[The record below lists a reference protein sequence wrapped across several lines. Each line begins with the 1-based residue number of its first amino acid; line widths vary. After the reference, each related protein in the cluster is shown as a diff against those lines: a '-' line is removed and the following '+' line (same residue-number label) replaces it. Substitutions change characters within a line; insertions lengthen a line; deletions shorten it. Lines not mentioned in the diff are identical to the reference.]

1 MAGPNKDG
9 QTPAT
14 DGMGGRGYYDSHSSA
29 QKDGIRSQEAR
40 LRDAAR
46 ALDLSGPELR
56 IIDYGCGP
64 GRNSMTAFHTV
75 LDEVR
80 QRRSDIAV
88 VAMHNDQIGNDWN
101 DLFANVR
108 GPDGYLNDIESIRVE
123 AAVGSFFGPVA
134 SAGVIDFAMSFA
146 AAHWLDS
153 AVRMPSPGSLF
164 YCDLP
169 EPAKSEIAAM
179 AARDWTAFLRQ
190 RAREMKPGAMLVVDM
205 LSAVPDNDDASG
217 VAAAGAGLYRAMGE
231 IARSLADDG
240 RIAEDALDDFIFPV
254 YFRLS
259 DEIAAPL
266 VQDSTLKDAFEVV
279 ELANELL
286 PMPTEEALKKTGDT
300 EVYAKAYVG
309 FARAFSEATLT
320 AGLFAPSAS
329 NAAEAKTLAN
339 TFFERLETLF
349 ATEPDQHGFAH
360 RVASL
365 VLRRL

>member
-1 MAGPNKDG
+1 MGNSDTKANR
-9 QTPAT
+9 PAT

-29 QKDGIRSQEAR
+29 QKDGIRSQETR

-75 LDEVR
+75 LNEVR
-80 QRRSDIAV
+80 QRRPDIAV

-108 GPDGYLNDIESIRVE
+108 GPDGYLNDMKSIRVE
-123 AAVGSFFGPVA
+123 AAVGSFFGPVT

-146 AAHWLDS
+146 AAHWLAS
-153 AVRMPSPGSLF
+153 AVRTPSPGSLF
-164 YCDLP
+164 FCDLP

-179 AARDWTAFLRQ
+179 AARDWAAFLTQ
-190 RAREMKPGAMLVVDM
+190 RAREMKPGAMLVMDM
-205 LSAVPDNDDASG
+205 LSSVPDTNDPSG
-217 VAAAGAGLYRAMGE
+217 VAAAGAGLYRAMG
-231 IARSLADDG
+231 AVAQGLADEG
-240 RIAEDALDDFIFPV
+240 RIAKDALDDFIFPV
-254 YFRLS
+254 YFPRS

-266 VQDSTLKDAFEVV
+266 EQDSTLRDAFEVV
-279 ELANELL
+279 ELTNELL
-286 PMPTEEALKKTGDT
+286 PMPTEEALKQTGDAT
-300 EVYAKAYVG
+300 AYAKAYAG

-320 AGLFAPSAS
+320 AGLFAPSTS
-329 NAAEAKTLAN
+329 NEAEAKALADV
-339 TFFERLETLF
+339 FFERLEALF
-349 ATEPDQHGFAH
+349 ASELDKHGFAH

-365 VLRRL
+365 VLRRS

>member
-1 MAGPNKDG
+1 MAGPEKDG
-9 QTPAT
+9 QAPAT
-14 DGMGGRGYYDSHSSA
+14 DGMGGRGYYDSHSGA

-80 QRRSDIAV
+80 QRRPDIAV

-146 AAHWLDS
+146 AAHWLAS

-179 AARDWTAFLRQ
+179 AARDWTAFVTQ
-190 RAREMKPGAMLVVDM
+190 RAREMKPGAMLVMDV
-205 LSAVPDNDDASG
+205 LSAVPDAGDPSG
-217 VAAAGAGLYRAMGE
+217 VAAAAAGLYRAIGAVAE
-231 IARSLADDG
+231 GLADDG
-240 RIAEDALDDFIFPV
+240 QIAKDVLDDFIFPV
-254 YFRLS
+254 YFPLS

-266 VQDSTLKDAFEVV
+266 ERDGTLKAAFEVL

-286 PMPTEEALKKTGDT
+286 PMPIEEALKKTGDAT
-300 EVYAKAYVG
+300 AYAKAYVG

-320 AGLFAPSAS
+320 AGLFTPSTS
-329 NAAEAKTLAN
+329 NEAEAKALADV
-339 TFFERLETLF
+339 FYERLETLF
-349 ATEPDQHGFAH
+349 ANEPDKHGFAH
-360 RVASL
+360 RVATL
-365 VLRRL
+365 VMRRR